1 MRTFVIAQRIYDIM
15 DYKYIP
21 LRDWLLERDALSI
34 RKLEDNCGIPKDT
47 LRHFLNERRNF
58 PEKHYRSLL
67 KELVKYGFDQ
77 D

>member
-1 MRTFVIAQRIYDIM
+1 M

-21 LRDWLLERDALSI
+21 LRNWLLERDALSI
-34 RKLEDNCGIPKDT
+34 RKLEVNCGIPKDT
-47 LRHFLNERRNF
+47 LRHFLSERRDF

-77 D
+77 E